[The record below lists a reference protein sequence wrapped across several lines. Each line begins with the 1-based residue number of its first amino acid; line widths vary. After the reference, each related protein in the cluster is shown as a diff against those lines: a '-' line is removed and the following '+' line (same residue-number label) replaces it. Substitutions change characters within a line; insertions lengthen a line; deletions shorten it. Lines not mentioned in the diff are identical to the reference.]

1 MAGLMRVLCS
11 TCRWPAPCIIYSRV
25 NSGDGGSWFS
35 AYCHA
40 SVASALT
47 RPPEQLAPSPKKEEE
62 EVEEW
67 FSEEEYVEEEEES
80 SEENEF
86 EPEPE
91 DSEERL
97 SVDKQSRVSKIV
109 CGCASAVV

>member
-1 MAGLMRVLCS
+1 M
-11 TCRWPAPCIIYSRV
+11 
-25 NSGDGGSWFS
+25 
-35 AYCHA
+35 
-40 SVASALT
+40 T

-67 FSEEEYVEEEEES
+67 FSEEEYVEEEEEES

-97 SVDKQSRVSKIV
+97 SVDKQSRVFKIV